1 MYGIAGFVK
10 DPEILDHGLF
20 SKNNNIP
27 NKSQKARGE
36 HKRDSNGMD
45 PILFVF
51 LSRTLV
57 VVVFATLDG
66 FSFDPRGRVKNQQ
79 N

>member
-1 MYGIAGFVK
+1 MVSQDLPKTPRYWITGSFQKIITFPIKAKKRGGDIKEIQMGF
-10 DPEILDHGLF
+10 
-20 SKNNNIP
+20 
-27 NKSQKARGE
+27 
-36 HKRDSNGMD
+36 
-45 PILFVF
+45 F